1 MSVFQLLLVY
11 LCVSPLFPVYLCAS
25 PLFSVHLCA
34 SPLLPVY
41 LCVFAGCAEWLFIK
55 SRLCGVSS
63 VIHDL
68 DQCSKYMDCT
78 ETGLI
83 RDALVLIK
91 PSLCFLEGHMGQL
104 DVFTGSQSHV
114 MLKFYSLLSCRRS
127 VFVLLRAVGPTVL
140 TQLRLPHCDWA
151 AM

>member
-1 MSVFQLLLVY
+1 M
-11 LCVSPLFPVYLCAS
+11 
-25 PLFSVHLCA
+25 
-34 SPLLPVY
+34 SPLLPIY

-55 SRLCGVSS
+55 SQLCGVSS

-83 RDALVLIK
+83 RDALVLMK

-140 TQLRLPHCDWA
+140 AQLRLPHCDWA
-151 AM
+151 AV